1 MLKSPQFSDPL
12 NSVLH
17 SCGTKLLL
25 SGNGGIWLPE
35 CLQQMK
41 QINYIFLRYFLQNME
56 CPSEVPGTA
65 TEERN
70 CGMNLKGM
78 EVHGENVVEIN
89 PISLLFLAEEY
100 YEDRN
105 L

>member
-1 MLKSPQFSDPL
+1 
-12 NSVLH
+12 
-17 SCGTKLLL
+17 
-25 SGNGGIWLPE
+25 
-35 CLQQMK
+35 
-41 QINYIFLRYFLQNME
+41 ME

-70 CGMNLKGM
+70 CGMNIKGM

-89 PISLLFLAEEY
+89 LISLLFLAEEY